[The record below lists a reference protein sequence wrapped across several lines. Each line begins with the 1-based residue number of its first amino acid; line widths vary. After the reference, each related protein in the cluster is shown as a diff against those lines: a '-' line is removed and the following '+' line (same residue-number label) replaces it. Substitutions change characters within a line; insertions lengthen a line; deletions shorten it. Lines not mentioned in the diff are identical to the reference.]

1 MGTDIYG
8 WVEMKRS
15 DEWVGVLPI
24 EAFVRR
30 YIHGFGSM
38 FLYENDFQPIAQ
50 GRGLPVNVSEEAKRS
65 SPEEYWGHTW
75 AYWREIAAI
84 DWDAIYTPEEPTVY
98 RYVRDASGDMKW
110 DGYGYRHEKSD
121 FPPVDLTK
129 DTEFEIGDTRYRV
142 VHDPPFPRSE
152 TLHPGWQV
160 IFKVMASLADQYWTG
175 KEAVR
180 IVVWFG

>member
-50 GRGLPVNVSEEAKRS
+50 GRGLPDDMSEEAKRS
-65 SPEEYWGHTW
+65 SPEEYWGQTW

-84 DWDAIYTPEEPTVY
+84 NWDEEFIAPSPSVY
-98 RYVRDASGDMKW
+98 LYKRNANGDMLLKW
-110 DGYGYRHEKSD
+110 HGYLHEMKDPPPLD
-121 FPPVDLTK
+121 FSQEGETD
-129 DTEFEIGDTRYRV
+129 IGDTRYRI
-142 VHDPPFPRSE
+142 VHDLPFRRSE

-160 IFKVMASLADQYWTG
+160 IFKVMASLADRYWTG
-175 KEAVR
+175 NEAIR